1 MRIDRLSRLYD
12 DPGPFASVLVDVSR
26 DSEDAGHQL
35 GLRIRALREQLLEEG
50 APTAVVEDLGSR
62 LDEVVHQP
70 APVSRQLVATER
82 GVLLDEVVH
91 ARFDDQYAR
100 WDALPDVTRWIAL
113 EDGTVP
119 FVLAVVDHEGGDVAT
134 YRSDV
139 PGPELQESAGG
150 ETFHESKARGTGLS
164 HIRMQNVVENV
175 WKRNAQEVADLV
187 TSHVSRGHRLV
198 LLAGDPKS
206 RSQVHSMLA
215 DLQGAEVMELES
227 GSRAEDGGEEA
238 LLAAVREAVHT
249 YVVAQ
254 RLDVAHVLQDR
265 LGRDDA
271 VATGTADVLDA
282 MVRGQVETVL
292 IDPDRL
298 ADSTLTVQD
307 HPGLSLGAVGAPDA
321 SVRADLALVA
331 AAAVTGADVAVAG
344 SGVLRGSP
352 AAALLRWDQPSPG
365 SS

>member
-35 GLRIRALREQLLEEG
+35 ELRIRALREQLLEEG
-50 APTAVVEDLGSR
+50 APADVVEALGAR

-139 PGPELQESAGG
+139 PGPESQEATGG
-150 ETFHESKARGTGLS
+150 ETFHESKVRGTGLS
-164 HIRMQNVVENV
+164 NIRMQNVVENV

-187 TSHVSRGHRLV
+187 QSQVSRGHRLV

-215 DLQGAEVMELES
+215 DLQRAEVMELES
-227 GSRAEDGGEEA
+227 GSRADDGGEEA
-238 LLAAVREAVHT
+238 LMAAVRDAVHK

-265 LGRDDA
+265 LGRDEA
-271 VATGTADVLDA
+271 VATGTTDVLDA
-282 MVRGQVETVL
+282 MVRGQVDTVL

-298 ADSTLTVQD
+298 AEATLTVQD

-344 SGVLRGSP
+344 AGVLRGTP